1 MDGVV
6 HGGQEAAVPEA
17 AVGQEKTMRLRLK
30 KEPVRREKTLRLR
43 LRKEAKVGRE
53 KTLRLRLRKRL
64 RQEPPVAEAAEA
76 QETVVNLEAAV
87 NYNAPNTNTSYESLL
102 KWGENLEPADG
113 NSNGTDMEVDFH
125 INQLAAACDS
135 VSWNV
140 EEKNVK
146 MDGSEETVE
155 SVEQEIQSDSHTIV
169 DMVLDDI
176 VDLAMSTGGFDDPIE
191 ANDTLHD
198 SSLWEVEDAHVQ
210 EEAVVDQPV
219 EVEDVVV
226 VALVDQ
232 PVEVRVE
239 EVVAMVAVDQA
250 AEVEVEDVEQLGNVV
265 PPRRSERLRF
275 KLNRNN
281 NL

>member
-1 MDGVV
+1 V

-155 SVEQEIQSDSHTIV
+155 SVEKEIQSDSHTIV

-176 VDLAMSTGGFDDPIE
+176 VELAMCSGGFDDPID

-219 EVEDVVV
+219 EVE
-226 VALVDQ
+226 
-232 PVEVRVE
+232 VE
-239 EVVAMVAVDQA
+239 EVVAMVAVDEA
-250 AEVEVEDVEQLGNVV
+250 AEVEVEEVVAMVAVDRTAEVEVEDVEQLGNVV

-281 NL
+281 L